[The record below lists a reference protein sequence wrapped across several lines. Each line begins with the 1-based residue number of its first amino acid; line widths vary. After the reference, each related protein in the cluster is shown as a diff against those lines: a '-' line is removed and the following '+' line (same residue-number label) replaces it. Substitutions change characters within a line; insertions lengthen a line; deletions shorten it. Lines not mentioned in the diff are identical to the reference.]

1 MAPSLSRWA
10 THVTA
15 TPESDNLVIYG
26 HVTLVQ
32 KHAARETNG
41 RKKWGIYQRIFIASR
56 PSYYLLSTGSLGFAM
71 AHKVIRNLN
80 DTFKRLEAGE
90 SILVP
95 VSPNGYPDLNRI
107 HRTTTVIPSS
117 AMVRA
122 ANQLRLS
129 LPAPTIEEAPSST
142 TSEEEPL
149 VSGNTTTADACGKGW
164 PDKILA
170 GFEGL

>member
-1 MAPSLSRWA
+1 MAPALSRWA
-10 THVTA
+10 THVTG

-26 HVTLVQ
+26 HVTLAR
-32 KHAARETNG
+32 KLAARETNG
-41 RKKWGIYQRIFIASR
+41 RKKWGICQRIFIASR
-56 PSYYLLSTGSLGFAM
+56 PSYYLLSTGSLGFTM
-71 AHKVIRNLN
+71 AHRVIRNLN

-122 ANQLRLS
+122 AKRHLLS
-129 LPAPTIEEAPSST
+129 LPAPTIEEAPSSST
-142 TSEEEPL
+142 TSEEKPL
-149 VSGNTTTADACGKGW
+149 VSGNTTTADACGKG
-164 PDKILA
+164 
-170 GFEGL
+170 